1 MANLSTEKLL
11 GALKRDKPS
20 RVVVYVGDKERE
32 VAVRGGRNS
41 ASQTL
46 RAVEALGAWS
56 RVELL
61 NKSGALLGT
70 VENTDPAGELQE
82 LGAPTGTQAQLERLL
97 ALFMKYSREALAFRD
112 AEVKTVMQ
120 AQAEVLREQSAA
132 VKALTSLYQAQVET
146 VRETASIQAEAAIA
160 AAGKDGDWAQLVE
173 ALPTILQAV
182 PMLRGLLSGP
192 SAPAP
197 SNGAR
202 KVGQ

>member
-1 MANLSTEKLL
+1 MANLATEKLL

-20 RVVVYVGDKERE
+20 RVVVYIGDKERE

-61 NKSGALLGT
+61 NKGGALLST

-82 LGAPTGTQAQLERLL
+82 LGAPTGMNAQVERMLVIVL
-97 ALFMKYSREALAFRD
+97 KAQREALAFRD
-112 AEVKTVMQ
+112 SEVRTIMQ

-132 VKALTSLYQAQVET
+132 VKSLTALYQAQVET
-146 VRETASIQAEAAIA
+146 VRATAEIQADAAIA
-160 AAGKDGDWAQLVE
+160 AATKDGDWAQLVE

-182 PMLRGLLSGP
+182 PVLRSLIAGP
-192 SAPAP
+192 APAP
-197 SNGAR
+197 NGAP
-202 KVGQ
+202 KKGA